1 MISFLLHCLV
11 FFLYKTQFCIGCC
24 RHLLKYITNKSHV
37 LLENEKGL
45 ASPHTIFGIWSGNQR
60 LERIF
65 WEKCLWRTS
74 VLLKLRLCN
83 LQAPILPK
91 TEVTLNL
98 SEEAQESKAKA
109 ERFPHGLYKVA
120 LFEISENLLQDIFA
134 IPFLRKLQV
143 LNLYVESLYY
153 VKENDYIWI
162 PTAVPMQM
170 LLSMTRC
177 RCQDFQMADIFPF
190 YDYWS
195 RFRLSYVMKALKE
208 LAFFLFF
215 TMSVDNIT
223 WYVRARRFCS
233 TGDMTNGSPFIQGL
247 LEWLFSELFC
257 SDVSLWNQYK

>member
-1 MISFLLHCLV
+1 MISFLLHCLI

-24 RHLLKYITNKSHV
+24 QHLLKYITNKSHV

-45 ASPHTIFGIWSGNQR
+45 ASPHTIFGIWSGSQR

-109 ERFPHGLYKVA
+109 ERFPLGFYKVA
-120 LFEISENLLQDIFA
+120 LEISENLLQDIFA

-143 LNLYVESLYY
+143 FNLYVESLYY

-162 PTAVPMQM
+162 PITVPVQM
-170 LLSMTRC
+170 LLSVTRC